1 MKTLT
6 PRIRFFCA
14 VAMALAGLAAHAQ
27 MPGAG
32 PVGGMNA
39 SLTKLFG
46 ETKAFSAKAS
56 VRVLDSTQK
65 ETVSMPLDF
74 ALLEQQVRVEVNMA
88 QMTNRDMPPG
98 AADQL
103 KKMGMAQVTSI
114 IRPDKKMVYVIYP
127 EAKVLMTMPMS
138 KAEADS
144 AYTAPKLTKT
154 EEGKETVDGHPCVK
168 NKVVLTQDDG
178 QKIEATTWNA
188 TDLKDFPVQILTQ
201 DQGNSSFILFRQIQF
216 TKPEAKLFDPP
227 TGFTEYSSPAELMQG
242 VVKRMTEGA
251 APK

>member
-1 MKTLT
+1 MKAPP
-6 PRIRFFCA
+6 PRIKLFCA
-14 VAMALAGLAAHAQ
+14 VTTALAALAAHAQ

-46 ETKAFSAKAS
+46 ETKAFSAKAN

-65 ETVSMPLDF
+65 ETVSMPLGF
-74 ALLEQQVRVEVNMA
+74 ALLDQQVRVEVNMA

-103 KKMGMAQVTSI
+103 KKMGMATVTSI
-114 IRPDKKMVYVIYP
+114 IRPDKKMIYVIYP
-127 EAKVLMTMPMS
+127 EAKVLMTIPIS
-138 KAEADS
+138 KADADS
-144 AYTAPKLTKT
+144 AYTTPKLSKT
-154 EEGKETVDGHPCVK
+154 ETGKETIDGHPCVK

-188 TDLKDFPVQILTQ
+188 TDMKDFPVQIQTQ
-201 DQGNSSFILFRQIQF
+201 DQGNSSFILFHQVNLD
-216 TKPEAKLFDPP
+216 KPEAKLFDPP
-227 TGFTEYSSPAELMQG
+227 TGYTEYSNPAELMQNM
-242 VVKRMTEGA
+242 VKRMTEGVP
-251 APK
+251 PK